1 MARRVNPAVAAG
13 LLGTAWSV
21 VPVPALA
28 LSPSDVVGVVLS
40 SPMVA
45 LVVGFAG
52 GVVATGAVVLFATRG
67 WNRGGSHAD
76 SAGEPP
82 ASSSDETSEVPVAA
96 VAAPVTEEPVD
107 ATVAP
112 ATEGL
117 VVGEGAPADAA
128 SASEGSEE
136 AHRPR
141 HLARPGEA
149 PRCTLPVHPDED
161 EGEDAPEALADEAKV
176 LVVGPRDEV
185 ERVADEIVRDPEG
198 FAAAVVAPE
207 ASEPAE
213 AAEVAIPVAAAD
225 VDAVEAPSTEELDE
239 PEAPPAGEATPADVP
254 QAAAPVASRSH
265 AAPAHA
271 AAPGEPACDPT
282 PARPAARSPRHAAS
296 DYEDIAESYVRRL
309 TFRERMARQA
319 AGVAAAL
326 TARIE
331 AGRMEGVPR
340 IERAPGVDIEPGS
353 DLWAQAVAV
362 DTYAGASEGAE
373 PQVAYD
379 RPVAVAPA
387 PVAVSGPA
395 PTYATAAERAQGI
408 ASRVP
413 FVDEGAFPLVRTAEE
428 AAHPVDLW
436 DEALQSLDERP
447 VEDPE
452 PLAVGFADVI
462 GASDTLDEPDNL
474 ERSTQFIP
482 FRMPA
487 GHPEVV
493 DTDSYVDYL
502 IDEEFSKNSSSAARR
517 SSRRYLRVL
526 EGGTA
531 SGRPV
536 GRHFSAAVAAEA

>member
-1 MARRVNPAVAAG
+1 MARRVNPVVAAG

-21 VPVPALA
+21 IPVPALA

-40 SPMVA
+40 SPMVS

-82 ASSSDETSEVPVAA
+82 ASSSDETSEAPVAA
-96 VAAPVTEEPVD
+96 VPDSAPVVPSD
-107 ATVAP
+107 ATP
-112 ATEGL
+112 ALATDGPAA
-117 VVGEGAPADAA
+117 VGEDVTADVTSAA
-128 SASEGSEE
+128 EGPDE
-136 AHRPR
+136 AYQPR

-149 PRCTLPVHPDED
+149 PRCTLPVRPDED
-161 EGEDAPEALADEAKV
+161 EVEGGPEAPAGEALV

-185 ERVADEIVRDPEG
+185 ERVAGAIEDDPEG
-198 FAAAVVAPE
+198 FAAAVVA
-207 ASEPAE
+207 ASAEEPTE
-213 AAEVAIPVAAAD
+213 EAEVSAPVVEADMEAVAA
-225 VDAVEAPSTEELDE
+225 PS
-239 PEAPPAGEATPADVP
+239 GEATADTDDVPADAP
-254 QAAAPVASRSH
+254 HAAAPDAPRPY
-265 AAPAHA
+265 AGPAHA
-271 AAPGEPACDPT
+271 AAPDELAPDPM
-282 PARPAARSPRHAAS
+282 PERPAGRPPRHAAS

-319 AGVAAAL
+319 AGVASAL
-326 TARIE
+326 SARIE

-340 IERAPGVDIEPGS
+340 IERAQGVDIEPGS

-362 DTYAGASEGAE
+362 DTYVGASDSAE

-379 RPVAVAPA
+379 RPAAVAPE
-387 PVAVSGPA
+387 PVAQPA
-395 PTYATAAERAQGI
+395 PSYATAAERAQGI

-428 AAHPVDLW
+428 AARPVDLW

-452 PLAVGFADVI
+452 PLAAGFADVI

-474 ERSTQFIP
+474 ESSTQFIP

-502 IDEEFSKNSSSAARR
+502 IDEEFSKNSSRAARR

-531 SGRPV
+531 SERPV
-536 GRHFSAAVAAEA
+536 GRHFSTAAAAEA